1 VHNMAR
7 NNLIVNP
14 SFKTNTTGWSATGS
28 STLSRITSD
37 YFYGSSSLQVAK
49 AASANSGAVTSSRIL
64 VTQSLSYALGVYVK
78 IAATEEP
85 GTLVARVQWYDS
97 ATAGSLLSTSN
108 TISLDVIPGDDWV
121 RLTGVFTAPLTALS
135 ALISIVQP
143 TAGTA
148 AETFY
153 VDAVLFEQ
161 ATYLNEY
168 IDEPTQAQ
176 ETKKVDKGL
185 SPVPYP
191 KITGLKLDAGISLG
205 SLVLNTIDEDGVVW
219 VCTDIEGWWNHPEP
233 DIDDIP
239 RGYGDGSYDVRGRY
253 QARQLTLNGVFLVP
267 DASYVAAARS
277 KLIENTDLVYTGNW
291 LITNENPPKA
301 SYVRLSGRP
310 DINTVNPRGRTEFS
324 IGLRAP
330 DPLKYEWFAG
340 NELGYRSVV
349 IPGQSASPSVSG
361 EGSVVNT
368 GNAYAPVVLEITGP
382 LTGPGVIQNVTTN
395 EEITIIES
403 LRGVLTPAVSNKAL
417 TSNVATLTTSSEHN
431 LLAGD
436 EIVVTGVDATFNGTY
451 TVLAA
456 PTTVTL
462 TYEKTA
468 NNVVSAAVSPTGT
481 ITFGPDI
488 LEIDT
493 RDHEVALNGDAIG
506 KRNLIDVL
514 AEWTLLAPG
523 TNIFNFVDEGNAN
536 TTSSLT
542 VYYRSAWL
550 G

>member
-1 VHNMAR
+1 MAR

-28 STLSRITSD
+28 STLSRITTD
-37 YFYGSSSLQVAK
+37 YFYGSSCLQVAK

-64 VTQSLSYALGVYVK
+64 VTQALSYALGVYVK
-78 IAATEEP
+78 IAATDEP

-97 ATAGSLLSTSN
+97 ATAGSLISTSN

-121 RLTGVFTAPLTALS
+121 RLTGVFTAPSGALS
-135 ALISIVQP
+135 ALVSVVQP

-153 VDAVLFEQ
+153 VDAVLLEQ
-161 ATYLNEY
+161 ASYLNEY
-168 IDEPTQAQ
+168 VDEPSQAQ
-176 ETKKVDKGL
+176 ETKDVNKGL

-205 SLVLNTIDEDGVVW
+205 SLILNTIDEDGVVW

-310 DINTVNPRGRTEFS
+310 EINTVNPRGRTEFS

-361 EGSVVNT
+361 EGSVINT
-368 GNAYAPVVLEITGP
+368 GNAYAPVVLEIRGP
-382 LTGPGVIQNVTTN
+382 LSGPGVIQNVTTN
-395 EEITIIES
+395 EEITIIEN

-436 EIVVTGVDATFNGTY
+436 EIVVTDVDATFNGTY
-451 TVLAA
+451 VVLDT
-456 PTTVTL
+456 PTNVTL
-462 TYEKTA
+462 TYDKVA
-468 NNVVSAAVSPTGT
+468 ANVVSAVVSPTGT
-481 ITFGPDI
+481 ITYGPDI

-523 TNIFNFVDEGNAN
+523 TNIFSFVDEGNAN

>member
-1 VHNMAR
+1 MAR

-49 AASANSGAVTSSRIL
+49 AASSNSGAVTSSRIL
-64 VTQSLSYALGVYVK
+64 VTQALSYALGVYVK
-78 IAATEEP
+78 IDASQDA
-85 GTLVARVQWYDS
+85 GTLVGRVQWYDS
-97 ATAGSLLSTSN
+97 ATAGSLISTSN

-121 RLTGVFTAPLTALS
+121 RLTGVFTAPAGALS
-135 ALISIVQP
+135 ALVSVVQP

-161 ATYLNEY
+161 ASYLNEY
-168 IDEPTQAQ
+168 LDEPTQAT
-176 ETKKVDKGL
+176 ETRLVDKGL

-191 KITGLKLDAGISLG
+191 KITGLKLDAGVSLG

-219 VCTDIEGWWNHPEP
+219 ICTDIEGWWNHP
-233 DIDDIP
+233 DSDVQDIP

-267 DASYVAAARS
+267 DASYVPAARS
-277 KLIENTDLVYTGNW
+277 KLIANTDLVYVGDW
-291 LITNENPPKA
+291 LRTNENPTKA

-310 DINTVNPRGRTEFS
+310 EITTVNARGRTEFS

-330 DPLKYEWFAG
+330 DPLKYEWYAD

-349 IPGQSASPSVSG
+349 VPGKSASPALSG
-361 EGSVVNT
+361 QGSVINT

-382 LTGPGVIQNVTTN
+382 LTGPGVIQNITTN

-417 TSNVATLTTSSEHN
+417 TSNVATLTTSSAHS

-523 TNIFNFVDEGNAN
+523 TNLFSFIDEGNAN

>member
-1 VHNMAR
+1 MAR

-28 STLSRITSD
+28 STLSRITSN
-37 YFYGSSSLQVAK
+37 YFYGSSCLQVAK
-49 AASANSGAVTSSRIL
+49 AASSNSGAVTSSRIL
-64 VTQSLSYALGVYVK
+64 VTQALSYALGIYVK
-78 IAATEEP
+78 IDASQEA
-85 GTLVARVQWYDS
+85 GTLVGRVQWYDS
-97 ATAGSLLSTSN
+97 ATAGSLLSTST

-121 RLTGVFTAPLTALS
+121 RLTGVFTAPAGALS
-135 ALISIVQP
+135 ALVSVVQP

-161 ATYLNEY
+161 ASYLNEY
-168 IDEPTQAQ
+168 LDEPTQAT
-176 ETKKVDKGL
+176 ETKFVNKGL

-191 KITGLKLDAGISLG
+191 KITGLKLDAGVSLG

-219 VCTDIEGWWNHPEP
+219 ICTDIEGWWNHPEP
-233 DIDDIP
+233 DVQDIP

-267 DASYVAAARS
+267 DASYVPAARS
-277 KLIENTDLVYTGNW
+277 KLIANTDLVYVGDW
-291 LITNENPPKA
+291 LRTNENPTKA

-310 DINTVNPRGRTEFS
+310 EITTVNARGRTEFS

-330 DPLKYEWFAG
+330 DPLKYEWYEG

-349 IPGQSASPSVSG
+349 IPGQSGTPAVSG

-417 TSNVATLTTSSEHN
+417 TSNVATLTTSSAHG

-436 EIVVTGVDATFNGTY
+436 EIVVTGVDSTFNGTY
-451 TVLAA
+451 TIIDV
-456 PTTVTL
+456 PTTTTL
-462 TYEKTA
+462 TYAKTA
-468 NNVVSAAVSPTGT
+468 ANVVSSVVSPAGT

-493 RDHEVALNGDAIG
+493 RDHEVALNGDAVG

-523 TNIFNFVDEGNAN
+523 TNLFSFVDEGNAN

>member
-1 VHNMAR
+1 MAR

-161 ATYLNEY
+161 ASYLNEY
-168 IDEPTQAQ
+168 VDEPTQAQ
-176 ETKKVDKGL
+176 ETKNVNKGL

-310 DINTVNPRGRTEFS
+310 EITTVNPRGRTEFS

-349 IPGQSASPSVSG
+349 IPGQSASPAVSG

-382 LTGPGVIQNVTTN
+382 LSGPGVIQNVTTN

-481 ITFGPDI
+481 IAFGPDI

>member
-1 VHNMAR
+1 MAR
-7 NNLIVNP
+7 SNLIVNP

-49 AASANSGAVTSSRIL
+49 AASSNSGAVTSSRIL
-64 VTQSLSYALGVYVK
+64 VTQALSYALGVYVK
-78 IAATEEP
+78 IDASQDA
-85 GTLVARVQWYDS
+85 GTLVGRVQWYDS
-97 ATAGSLLSTSN
+97 ATAGSLISTSN

-121 RLTGVFTAPLTALS
+121 RLTGVFTAPSGALS
-135 ALISIVQP
+135 ALISVVQP

-161 ATYLNEY
+161 ASYLNEY
-168 IDEPTQAQ
+168 LDEPTQAT
-176 ETKKVDKGL
+176 ETKFVDKGL

-191 KITGLKLDAGISLG
+191 KITGLKLDAGVSLG
-205 SLVLNTIDEDGVVW
+205 SLVLNTIDENGVVW
-219 VCTDIEGWWNHPEP
+219 ICTDIEGWWNHP
-233 DIDDIP
+233 DTDVQDIP

-267 DASYVAAARS
+267 DSSYVAAARS
-277 KLIENTDLVYTGNW
+277 KLIESTDLVYVGDW
-291 LITNENPPKA
+291 LRTNENPTKA

-310 DINTVNPRGRTEFS
+310 EIATVNARGRTEFS

-330 DPLKYEWFAG
+330 DPLKYEWYAD

-349 IPGQSASPSVSG
+349 VPGKSASPALSG
-361 EGSVVNT
+361 QGSVVNT

-382 LTGPGVIQNVTTN
+382 LTGPGVIQNITTN

-417 TSNVATLTTSSEHN
+417 TSNVATLTTSSAHS

-481 ITFGPDI
+481 ITFGPDV

-523 TNIFNFVDEGNAN
+523 TNLFSFIDEGNAN

>member
-1 VHNMAR
+1 MAR

-28 STLSRITSD
+28 STLSRITTD
-37 YFYGSSSLQVAK
+37 YFYGSSCLQVAK
-49 AASANSGAVTSSRIL
+49 AAASNSGAVTSSRIL
-64 VTQSLSYALGVYVK
+64 VTQLLSYALGVYVK

-97 ATAGSLLSTSN
+97 ATAGSLISTSN
-108 TISLDVIPGDDWV
+108 TISLVVIPGDDWV
-121 RLTGVFTAPLTALS
+121 RLTGVFTAPSTALS

-161 ATYLNEY
+161 ASYLNEY
-168 IDEPTQAQ
+168 VDEPTQAQ

-205 SLVLNTIDEDGVVW
+205 SLILNTIDENGVVW

-310 DINTVNPRGRTEFS
+310 EITTVNPRGRTEFS

-395 EEITIIES
+395 EEITIIEA

-417 TSNVATLTTSSEHN
+417 TSNVATLTTSSAHG

-436 EIVVTGVDATFNGTY
+436 EIVVTDVDATFNGTY
-451 TVLAA
+451 TITDV

-462 TYEKTA
+462 TYDKVA
-468 NNVVSAAVSPTGT
+468 ANVVSAAVSPTGT

-523 TNIFNFVDEGNAN
+523 TNIFSFVDEGNAN

>member
-1 VHNMAR
+1 MAR

-37 YFYGSSSLQVAK
+37 YFYGSSCLQVAK
-49 AASANSGAVTSSRIL
+49 AASSNSGAVTTSRIL
-64 VTQSLSYALGVYVK
+64 VTQALSYALGIYVK
-78 IAATEEP
+78 IDASQEA
-85 GTLVARVQWYDS
+85 GTLIGRVQWYDS
-97 ATAGSLLSTSN
+97 ATAGSLLSTST

-121 RLTGVFTAPLTALS
+121 RLTGVFTAPSGALS
-135 ALISIVQP
+135 ALVSVVQP

-161 ATYLNEY
+161 ASYLNEY
-168 IDEPTQAQ
+168 LDEPTQAT
-176 ETKKVDKGL
+176 ETKFVNKGL

-191 KITGLKLDAGISLG
+191 KITGLKLDAGVSLG

-219 VCTDIEGWWNHPEP
+219 ICTDIEGWWNHPDP
-233 DIDDIP
+233 DVQDIP

-267 DASYVAAARS
+267 DASYVPAARS
-277 KLIENTDLVYTGNW
+277 KLIANTDLVYVGDW
-291 LITNENPPKA
+291 LRTNENPTKA

-310 DINTVNPRGRTEFS
+310 EITTVNARGRTEFS

-330 DPLKYEWFAG
+330 DPLKYEWYEG

-349 IPGQSASPSVSG
+349 IPGQSASPAVSG

-417 TSNVATLTTSSEHN
+417 TSNVATLTTSSAHN

-436 EIVVTGVDATFNGTY
+436 EIVVTDVDSTFNGTY
-451 TVLAA
+451 VILDV
-456 PTTVTL
+456 PTTTTL
-462 TYEKTA
+462 TYAKTA
-468 NNVVSAAVSPTGT
+468 ANVVSSVVSPTGT

-493 RDHEVALNGDAIG
+493 RDHEVALNGDAVG

-514 AEWTLLAPG
+514 AEWTLLSPG
-523 TNIFNFVDEGNAN
+523 TNLFSFIDEGNAN
-536 TTSSLT
+536 ATASLT

>member
-1 VHNMAR
+1 MAR

-49 AASANSGAVTSSRIL
+49 AASSNSGAVTSSRIL
-64 VTQSLSYALGVYVK
+64 VTQALSYALGAYVK
-78 IAATEEP
+78 IDASQDA
-85 GTLVARVQWYDS
+85 GTLVGRVQWYNS
-97 ATAGSLLSTSN
+97 ATAGSLISTSN

-121 RLTGVFTAPLTALS
+121 RLTGVFTAPSGALS
-135 ALISIVQP
+135 ALISVVQP

-161 ATYLNEY
+161 ASYLNEY
-168 IDEPTQAQ
+168 LDEPTQAT
-176 ETKKVDKGL
+176 ETRLVDKGL

-191 KITGLKLDAGISLG
+191 KITGLKLDAGVSLG

-219 VCTDIEGWWNHPEP
+219 ICTDIEGWWNHPES
-233 DIDDIP
+233 DVQDIP

-267 DASYVAAARS
+267 DSSYVAAARS
-277 KLIENTDLVYTGNW
+277 KLIASTDLVYVGDW
-291 LITNENPPKA
+291 LRTNENPTKA

-310 DINTVNPRGRTEFS
+310 EITTVNARGRTEFS

-330 DPLKYEWFAG
+330 DPLKYEWYAD

-349 IPGQSASPSVSG
+349 VPGKSASPALSG
-361 EGSVVNT
+361 QGSVVNT

-382 LTGPGVIQNVTTN
+382 LTGPGVIQNITTN

-403 LRGVLTPAVSNKAL
+403 LRGVLTRAVSNKAL
-417 TSNVATLTTSSEHN
+417 TSNVATLTTSSAHS

-523 TNIFNFVDEGNAN
+523 TNLFSFIDEGNAN

>member
-1 VHNMAR
+1 MAR

-37 YFYGSSSLQVAK
+37 YFYGSSCLQVAK
-49 AASANSGAVTSSRIL
+49 AASSNSGAVTSSRIL
-64 VTQSLSYALGVYVK
+64 VTQALSYALGIYVK
-78 IAATEEP
+78 IDASQEA
-85 GTLVARVQWYDS
+85 GTLVGRVQWYDS
-97 ATAGSLLSTSN
+97 ATAGSLLSTST

-121 RLTGVFTAPLTALS
+121 RLTGVFTAPSGALS
-135 ALISIVQP
+135 ALVSVVQP

-161 ATYLNEY
+161 ASYLNEY
-168 IDEPTQAQ
+168 LDEPTQAT
-176 ETKKVDKGL
+176 ETKFVNKGL

-191 KITGLKLDAGISLG
+191 KITGLKLDAGVSLG

-219 VCTDIEGWWNHPEP
+219 ICTDIEGWWNHPEA
-233 DIDDIP
+233 DVQDIP

-267 DASYVAAARS
+267 DASYVPAARS
-277 KLIENTDLVYTGNW
+277 KLIANTDLVYVGDW
-291 LITNENPPKA
+291 LRTNENPTKA

-310 DINTVNPRGRTEFS
+310 EINTVNARGRTEFS

-330 DPLKYEWFAG
+330 DPLKYEWYEG

-349 IPGQSASPSVSG
+349 IPGQSGTPAVSG

-417 TSNVATLTTSSEHN
+417 TSNVATLTTSSAHS

-436 EIVVTGVDATFNGTY
+436 EIVVTDVDSTFNGTY
-451 TVLAA
+451 TIIDV
-456 PTTVTL
+456 PTTTTL
-462 TYEKTA
+462 TYAKTA
-468 NNVVSAAVSPTGT
+468 ANVVSSVVSPAGT

-493 RDHEVALNGDAIG
+493 RDHEVALNGDAVG

-523 TNIFNFVDEGNAN
+523 TNLFSFVDEGNAN

>member
-1 VHNMAR
+1 MAR

-49 AASANSGAVTSSRIL
+49 AASTNSGAVTSSRIL

-78 IAATEEP
+78 IAATAES
-85 GTLVARVQWYDS
+85 GTVVARVQWYDS

-161 ATYLNEY
+161 AEYLNEY

-310 DINTVNPRGRTEFS
+310 EITTVNPRGRTEFS

-340 NELGYRSVV
+340 DELGYRSVV
-349 IPGQSASPSVSG
+349 IPGKSASPSVSG
-361 EGSVVNT
+361 EGSVINT
-368 GNAYAPVVLEITGP
+368 GNAYAPVVLEIRGP
-382 LTGPGVIQNVTTN
+382 LSGPGVIQNVTTN

-436 EIVVTGVDATFNGTY
+436 EIVVTDVDATFNGTHI
-451 TVLAA
+451 VLDV
-456 PTTVTL
+456 PTNVTL
-462 TYEKTA
+462 TYAKTA
-468 NNVVSAAVSPTGT
+468 ENVVSAAVSPTGT
-481 ITFGPDI
+481 ITYGPDI

-523 TNIFNFVDEGNAN
+523 TNIFSFVDEGNAN

>member
-1 VHNMAR
+1 MAR

-143 TAGTA
+143 TAGTV

-310 DINTVNPRGRTEFS
+310 EITTVNPRGRTEFS

-368 GNAYAPVVLEITGP
+368 GNAYAPVVLEIRGP
-382 LTGPGVIQNVTTN
+382 LSGPGVIQNVTTN

-436 EIVVTGVDATFNGTY
+436 EIVITGVDSTFNGTY
-451 TVLAA
+451 VVLDV
-456 PTTVTL
+456 PTNVTL
-462 TYEKTA
+462 TYSKVA
-468 NNVVSAAVSPTGT
+468 ANVVSEVVSPTGT
-481 ITFGPDI
+481 ITYGPDI

>member
-1 VHNMAR
+1 MAR

-28 STLSRITSD
+28 STLSRITTD

-49 AASANSGAVTSSRIL
+49 AAASSSGVVTSSRIL
-64 VTQSLSYALGVYVK
+64 VTQALSYALGVYVK
-78 IAATEEP
+78 IAATDEA

-121 RLTGVFTAPLTALS
+121 RLTGVFTAPSGALS
-135 ALISIVQP
+135 ALVSVVQP

-161 ATYLNEY
+161 ASYLNEY
-168 IDEPTQAQ
+168 VDEPTQAQ

-205 SLVLNTIDEDGVVW
+205 SLILNTIDEDGVVW

-310 DINTVNPRGRTEFS
+310 EITTVNPRGRTEFS

-349 IPGQSASPSVSG
+349 IPGKSASPSVSG
-361 EGSVVNT
+361 EGSVINT
-368 GNAYAPVVLEITGP
+368 GNAYAPVVLEIRGP

-395 EEITIIES
+395 EEITIIEN

-417 TSNVATLTTSSEHN
+417 TSNVATLTTSSAHS

-451 TVLAA
+451 TVLTV

-462 TYEKTA
+462 TYAKVA
-468 NNVVSAAVSPTGT
+468 ANVVSAAVGPTGT
-481 ITFGPDI
+481 ITYGPDI

-523 TNIFNFVDEGNAN
+523 TNIFSFVDEGAANA
-536 TTSSLT
+536 TASLT

>member
-1 VHNMAR
+1 MAR

-28 STLSRITSD
+28 STLSRITTD

-64 VTQSLSYALGVYVK
+64 VTQALSYALGVYVK

-97 ATAGSLLSTSN
+97 ATAGSLISTSN

-121 RLTGVFTAPLTALS
+121 RLTGVFTAPSTALS
-135 ALISIVQP
+135 ALISVVQP

-161 ATYLNEY
+161 AEYLNEY

-205 SLVLNTIDEDGVVW
+205 SLILNTIDENGVVW
-219 VCTDIEGWWNHPEP
+219 VCTDIEGWWNHPDT

-310 DINTVNPRGRTEFS
+310 EINTVNPRGRTEFS

-361 EGSVVNT
+361 EGSVINT
-368 GNAYAPVVLEITGP
+368 GNAYAPVVLEIAGP

-436 EIVVTGVDATFNGTY
+436 EIVVTGVDSTFNGTY
-451 TVLAA
+451 VILDV

-462 TYEKTA
+462 TYSKTA
-468 NNVVSAAVSPTGT
+468 NNVVSVAVSPTGT